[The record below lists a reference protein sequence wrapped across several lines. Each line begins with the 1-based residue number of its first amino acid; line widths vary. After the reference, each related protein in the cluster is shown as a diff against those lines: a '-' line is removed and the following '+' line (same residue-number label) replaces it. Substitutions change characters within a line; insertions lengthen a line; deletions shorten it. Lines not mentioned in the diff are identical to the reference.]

1 MSRSR
6 TFGGVKPHAINRF
19 SSFVPNWSK
28 GKIRKFLRYCK
39 ECVDK
44 DGRTGRAIIPDDL
57 LIKAGLDIKQK
68 LIMEYN
74 FREIENVKF
83 L

>member
-44 DGRTGRAIIPDDL
+44 DGRTGRAIIPT
-57 LIKAGLDIKQK
+57 I
-68 LIMEYN
+68 Y
-74 FREIENVKF
+74 
-83 L
+83 